1 MRDLLSKID
10 NVLTE
15 KARGLLYREPG
26 DVFFQG
32 TRDNPAGEMRFAGV
46 HYFPSKPG
54 AYADYDEMVAAQQEL
69 DDQYDSVTWVNRPTK
84 ANRAFAILTFDGP
97 GAGQTSRFGK
107 YFNEIR
113 TDMAG
118 SWKNNE
124 LPGGWQLDKASSLKG
139 SYYRLKPSDL
149 FAPDSEFDSPAA
161 VVEAMQQRAAQN
173 PAIPRIMPGMD
184 QLLTGKLPVFKD
196 TGDMVSAIRDDLG
209 ETIGPIALVQ
219 GMITSSGAEAARRD
233 LLGTKG
239 SYAGSTIK
247 FPASKINGLVDSY
260 ITTTDGTEI
269 GISSKGEKGATA
281 SVKNI
286 KDGIDQARRSGQTD
300 LLDRYQDQVALIDKV
315 GQLSSI
321 EFPLVIGAEQ
331 GLITAEQAD
340 LVRRMIRSRTRRLAD
355 MPMSSTDQQALQS
368 LMSDYRPR
376 DNPLYSVGYHVLA
389 SLARKVV
396 TNINKDP
403 EFGEAC
409 LKFLNVSPIIQ
420 LHLRTSVSKDAVSVT
435 GFDSKYPPNFKGT
448 VGLDASKVYA
458 ATGTNGRVT
467 FSYNGGGDTDTDVDL
482 GPAHTDTEALDQFT
496 GQRLTGP
503 GAKAARTRQEPR
515 MTADV
520 LGRERR

>member
-1 MRDLLSKID
+1 MRDILSRID
-10 NVLTE
+10 NILTE

-32 TRDNPAGEMRFAGV
+32 LRDNPAAEMRFASV
-46 HYFPSKPG
+46 HYFPGKPG
-54 AYADYDEMVAAQQEL
+54 AYADYDEMVAAQQEIG
-69 DDQYDSVTWVNRPTK
+69 DQYDAVIWVNRPTK

-97 GAGQTSRFGK
+97 GPGQTTRFGK
-107 YFNEIR
+107 YFNQIR

-124 LPGGWQLDKASSLKG
+124 LPGGWQLDRAASLKG
-139 SYYRLKPSDL
+139 TYYRLKPSDL
-149 FAPDSEFDSPAA
+149 FAADSTFESPAA
-161 VVEAMQQRAAQN
+161 VVEAMQRRASQN
-173 PAIPRIMPGMD
+173 PAIPRVLPGMD
-184 QLLTGKLPVFKD
+184 QLLAGELPTFAD
-196 TGDMVSAIRDDLG
+196 TADMATAIRDDLG
-209 ETIGPIALVQ
+209 ETIGPIALIQ

-233 LLGTKG
+233 LFGPEG
-239 SYAGSTIK
+239 SFAGSALE
-247 FPASKINGLVDSY
+247 FPASKVNGLVDSY
-260 ITTTDGTEI
+260 VITPDGTEI

-286 KDGIDQARRSGQTD
+286 KDGIDQARRTGQTD
-300 LLDRYQDQVALIDKV
+300 LLDRYKEQVSLIDKI

-321 EFPLVIGAEQ
+321 EFPLVIGIEQ
-331 GLITAEQAD
+331 GLITQTQAD
-340 LVRRMIRSRTRRLAD
+340 LVRRMVRSRTRRLSD
-355 MPMSSTDQQALQS
+355 MPMSADDQRALAT
-368 LMSDYRPR
+368 LMSDYRPK
-376 DNPLYSVGYHVLA
+376 DNPLYNVGYHVLA

-396 TNINKDP
+396 TNINKDSK
-403 EFGEAC
+403 FGEAC

-420 LHLRTSVSKDAVSVT
+420 LHMRTSVGDDAVRVT

-482 GPAHTDTEALDQFT
+482 GPAQTDTETLDQFT

-503 GAKAARTRQEPR
+503 GAKAARARKEPR
-515 MTADV
+515 MTPDV